1 MDFHWNRY
9 LVCSGWSIIQA
20 SHDLKTNLEKFDCA
34 ARLGCGMLDLV
45 ASSTNE
51 DLVFLNQSK
60 RKKLF
65 FKTDFD
71 GQDNGEF
78 MYKSAEILVP
88 LKSFLIV
95 FLLFSSDESLTIS
108 SRKRFGFTTLH
119 FETQRHF
126 F

>member
-1 MDFHWNRY
+1 
-9 LVCSGWSIIQA
+9 
-20 SHDLKTNLEKFDCA
+20 
-34 ARLGCGMLDLV
+34 MLDLV

-71 GQDNGEF
+71 GQDNVEF

-108 SRKRFGFTTLH
+108 CRKRFGFTTLH
-119 FETQRHF
+119 FETQRQF